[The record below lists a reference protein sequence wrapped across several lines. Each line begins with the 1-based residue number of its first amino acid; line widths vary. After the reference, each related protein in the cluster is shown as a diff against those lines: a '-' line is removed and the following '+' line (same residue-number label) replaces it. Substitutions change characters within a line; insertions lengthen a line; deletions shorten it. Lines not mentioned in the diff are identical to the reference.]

1 MTGLSLPVSRLF
13 LPTALSCMFLAACQD
28 TVIYGERSGFNLNIR
43 VGEDPKTPVQV
54 NAGLRRL
61 VAAYVPPTDVVGEG
75 DQQRPSGE
83 AVSLFSGFRL
93 RDYDRTVAAP
103 LGGTLVIRTQFAS
116 GLAAQ
121 SLAGNPDAVRQV
133 VNVNFVHPV
142 SGPLQQ
148 RREAA
153 ADFVKTLDQTKLDAL
168 AASLGEQERG
178 DKALLAI
185 LRRISAAESTD
196 AFDVIAEKLKLLFNE
211 EV

>member
-1 MTGLSLPVSRLF
+1 MMGLSLPVSRLF
-13 LPTALSCMFLAACQD
+13 LPIALTCMFLAACQD

-61 VAAYVPPTDVVGEG
+61 VAAYVPPTDAVGEG

-133 VNVNFVHPV
+133 VNVNYVHPV
-142 SGPLQQ
+142 EAVLQQ

-153 ADFVKTLDQTKLDAL
+153 ADFIKGLNQNDLNLLADA
-168 AASLGEQERG
+168 LGEQRAT
-178 DKALLAI
+178 DKLTAI
-185 LRRISAAESTD
+185 LLRISHAQSVEQ
-196 AFDVIAEKLKLLFNE
+196 FNLIANQLKLLFDQ